1 MRKIIMAALM
11 SAALMTPTGFAMA
24 ADAAAPSVRVEK
36 IAVVDA
42 QALITKSKAGK
53 SIQTQIEKQR
63 DVYRAQLSKIEKELM
78 EDGKKLQDDVSN
90 KNTAEF
96 ATKNKAFEAK
106 KASYQKQAQE
116 KGQALEKG
124 AGEALLSI
132 RTAIAGAVKGIAAK
146 DHYTLILTR
155 DNVVLAEEGMDITD
169 QVMAELDKQLPDVKL
184 TLPSAKEAAP
194 AAAASAAAPAKK

>member
-1 MRKIIMAALM
+1 MRKIVMAALM
-11 SAALMTPTGFAMA
+11 SAALIAPAGFAVA
-24 ADAAAPSVRVEK
+24 ADAPAATRVEK

-53 SIQTQIEKQR
+53 SIQSQIEKQR
-63 DVYRAQLSKIEKELM
+63 DVYRGQLSKIEKELM
-78 EDGKKLQDDVSN
+78 EDGKKLQDDIAN

-96 ATKNKAFEAK
+96 AAKNKAFEAK

-116 KGQALEKG
+116 KGQTLEKG
-124 AGEALLSI
+124 AGEAVMSI
-132 RTAIAGAVKGIAAK
+132 RTAIAGAVKNIAAK

-169 QVMAELDKQLPDVKL
+169 QVMAQLDKDLPDVKL
-184 TLPSAKEAAP
+184 TLPAAKDAAP
-194 AAAASAAAPAKK
+194 AAAPAPAKK

>member
-1 MRKIIMAALM
+1 MRKIVMAALM
-11 SAALMTPTGFAMA
+11 SAALVVPAGYAIA
-24 ADAAAPSVRVEK
+24 ADTTASTRVEK

-42 QALITKSKAGK
+42 QALIAKSKAGK
-53 SIQTQIEKQR
+53 SVQSQIEKQR
-63 DVYRAQLSKIEKELM
+63 DVYRGQLSKIEKELM
-78 EDGKKLQDDVSN
+78 EDGKKLQEDMTN
-90 KNTAEF
+90 KNSADL
-96 ATKNKAFEAK
+96 ATKSKAFEAK

-124 AGEALLSI
+124 ASDALLKI

-169 QVMAELDKQLPDVKL
+169 QVMAQLDKDLPDVKL
-184 TLPSAKEAAP
+184 SVSDAAP
-194 AAAASAAAPAKK
+194 AAAPAATPAKK